1 MRFRGLIMKKR
12 FKKHFYKPKL
22 EFYRSRDVQAPDRA
36 NYSDAGLDF
45 FIPSNLTAKSLED
58 TFAMTGDKLAYETDD
73 AGFIAEISILPNQS
87 VLIPSGIHV
96 KVPRG
101 WAMIFH
107 NKSGLATKRSLV
119 LGACVVDEGYQGE
132 VMINL
137 HNIGNQP
144 VVLNDGDKLAQG
156 VLLMV
161 GHHKLKECDT
171 LEDLYRDGKS
181 ERGEGGFGSTGN

>member
-1 MRFRGLIMKKR
+1 MKKR
-12 FKKHFYKPKL
+12 FKKHFYKPRL
-22 EFYRSRDVQAPDRA
+22 EFYRSRDVQAPNRA
-36 NYSDAGLDF
+36 NQSDAGLDF
-45 FIPSNLTAKSLED
+45 FIPSNLTSKSLDE
-58 TFAMTGDKLAYETDD
+58 TFEMTGDKVTYKTDE
-73 AGFIAEISILPNQS
+73 AGFITEISIQPNQS

-101 WAMIFH
+101 LAMIFH

-144 VVLNDGDKLAQG
+144 VVLSAGGKLAQG

-161 GHHKLKECDT
+161 GHHRLKECDT
-171 LEDLYRDGKS
+171 LEDLYREGKS
-181 ERGEGGFGSTGN
+181 KRGDGGFGSTGN